1 MPVHSVSL
9 LNRAS
14 LTRGDQVLL
23 LVFGTTGKH
32 PDNEVLMHLQGYLI
46 ATQKTITNEQK
57 AKERALPQKKKK
69 SILPVYSPQKEN
81 NISPFA
87 DGYCCVRSLERLTNK
102 LYCSNLHTY

>member
-23 LVFGTTGKH
+23 LIFGTTGKH

-69 SILPVYSPQKEN
+69 VFCQSIPHRRKIIFLLLLMATAVS
-81 NISPFA
+81 
-87 DGYCCVRSLERLTNK
+87 GRLND
-102 LYCSNLHTY
+102 